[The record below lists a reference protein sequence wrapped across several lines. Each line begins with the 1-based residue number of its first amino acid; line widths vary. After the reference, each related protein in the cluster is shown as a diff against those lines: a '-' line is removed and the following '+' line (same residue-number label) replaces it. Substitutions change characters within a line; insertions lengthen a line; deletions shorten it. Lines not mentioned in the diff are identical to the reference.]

1 MELIPGDDFSNIG
14 TVTFRQFQAECS
26 GFDLASALSFIQR
39 ESAAMGSQILKE
51 INVHNRVL
59 ESGRAYISP
68 ETHAFIAK
76 HLLLNSSFLHYQPFR
91 KSNYEKLAVYFNH
104 LETDLHYLDP
114 SNPNAQRWL
123 VRASYAQG
131 RYQRVPNQILGRYY
145 ILFKE
150 LGRSS
155 QVCSD
160 MVKEATG
167 FDITEIMLI
176 GISFYAV
183 ILHNGYFD
191 VRHVKEHSV
200 PGLRDV
206 LQSEKVD
213 RFLRTIS
220 VSQGGFRSLCSRW
233 SWDNVLLKRYE
244 FNPLW
249 LYPII
254 DTGIL
259 APSSR
264 YIVPSLDDL
273 AYRFTEGIYYSTM
286 DYYSRGGLRND
297 FSTEFGALFQDYV
310 GHHLE
315 NVRERNRGL
324 GTVEPEAEYNYRNNR
339 WRSADWLL
347 VSADAVVQVECKKIT
362 TSIEF
367 RAAISDDSRR
377 GFDALLDE
385 FAQHVAKLFQKS
397 VHIRQG
403 RLGFLSN
410 GVASVCSVFV
420 VMDDFYFIDSRFKRL
435 ITAKAA
441 QIVPSISQGFRYH
454 ILSCRAF
461 EILCEFLRTHPAVK
475 LIELLELKERE
486 QNYYTDFAQFL
497 EDEFGFECYEIGLV
511 WEAADKLWS
520 LSARS

>member
-1 MELIPGDDFSNIG
+1 MELIPGDNFSNIG
-14 TVTFRQFQAECS
+14 SVTFRQFQTECS

-39 ESAAMGSQILKE
+39 ESAAMGSQALKE

-59 ESGRAYISP
+59 GSGHAYISP

-91 KSNYEKLAVYFNH
+91 KSDYEKLVIYFNH
-104 LETDLHYLDP
+104 LETDLNYVDP
-114 SNPNAQRWL
+114 SHPNAQRWL
-123 VRASYAQG
+123 IRASYAQG
-131 RYQRVPNQILGRYY
+131 RYQRIPNQILGRYY

-155 QVCSD
+155 QICSD

-183 ILHNGYFD
+183 ILHTGYFD

-200 PGLRDV
+200 PGLQDV

-213 RFLRTIS
+213 MFLKNIS
-220 VSQGGFRSLCSRW
+220 VSQDDFRGLCSRW
-233 SWDNVLLKRYE
+233 SWDNVLLKKYE

-264 YIVPSLDDL
+264 YIVPSLNDL

-286 DYYSRGGLRND
+286 DYYSQGGRKND

-310 GHHLE
+310 GYHLE
-315 NVRERNRGL
+315 NVRERNRNL
-324 GTVEPEAEYNYRNNR
+324 GTVQREAEYNCNKNR

-347 VSADAVVQVECKKIT
+347 ISTDAVVQVECKKIT
-362 TSIEF
+362 TSIKF
-367 RAAISDDSRR
+367 RAAISDDSGRD
-377 GFDALLDE
+377 FDALLDE
-385 FAQHVAKLFQKS
+385 FAQHVAKLYQKS
-397 VHIRQG
+397 IHIHQE
-403 RLGFLSN
+403 RLDFLSN
-410 GVASVCSVFV
+410 VVTTVFSVFV
-420 VMDDFYFIDSRFKRL
+420 VMDDFYLIDSRLKRK
-435 ITAKAA
+435 ITARAA

-454 ILSCRAF
+454 ILSCGAF
-461 EILCEFLRTHPAVK
+461 EILCEFLRTHPAIK
-475 LIELLELKERE
+475 LTELLELKERE
-486 QNYYTDFAQFL
+486 QNYYTDFARFL
-497 EDEFGFECYEIGLV
+497 EEEFGCECYEIGLV
-511 WEAADKLWS
+511 WEAADKLCS